1 MSSMGFGIAVSSH
14 AVAALTFGLLTVYL
28 IASVKSRGAG
38 ILLIFACAATAI
50 WGVVHIVDDLI
61 VPIPRF
67 FGFTHTLLNAT
78 WIAFLISLIRVHWK
92 AVGYRK
98 LAVVVPIVLG
108 VGLTLA
114 GVVDMLYALNTS
126 WATVLD
132 RMNYPIYRGLTL
144 SVVSLVLVENV
155 FLNTRPANRWSIKF
169 LCFALGGIF
178 IYDFFVYSHGLFHG
192 HVSPILFQARGAVS
206 ALVVP
211 LIMISAARNPA
222 WSLDVFFSRRF
233 ALRLFSLA
241 GSILYL
247 LVLFGLGS
255 LAELVGGAWGAVLET
270 LVLFAGGLLLVS
282 VLVSG
287 RFRSEIAIF
296 LNKNFFTYKFD
307 YREEWL
313 RFLSTVSKTEEYP
326 DLAARVIKG
335 IADISDS
342 PGGVLWLRQPDGG
355 FLSATRWNFRQE
367 IIGTEPDNGPVAR
380 FLRETG
386 WIVNLNE
393 LDEKSSDYANFVVP
407 AWLSAIKGAWLVV
420 PLFHRDVLS
429 SFIVLLQPR
438 APRKTNWEDFD
449 LLKTVSTHSASYLAE
464 QETEKA
470 LAEARQFDTF
480 NRQFTFIVHDIK
492 NLVGQLSLLTENAEK
507 HGDDPVFRA
516 DMVATVRSSVS
527 KLKIMLS
534 RLNEEGDR
542 QRPPKLL
549 SLPKLV
555 QQVTRQMKK
564 RGVKVRCECR
574 CSDVWISAYRDRLA
588 SVFRQLIQN
597 ALDVLSDEGHVEVI
611 VRLEEGAAI
620 IEIID
625 DGPGVT
631 REFVQN
637 ELFQPFKT
645 TKPNGYG
652 IGAYEAREMVKE
664 LGGSIAVDS
673 APGEGTSLS
682 IRLPIVNAASN
693 SPLPNV
699 SEDRR

>member
-1 MSSMGFGIAVSSH
+1 M
-14 AVAALTFGLLTVYL
+14 
-28 IASVKSRGAG
+28 
-38 ILLIFACAATAI
+38 
-50 WGVVHIVDDLI
+50 
-61 VPIPRF
+61 
-67 FGFTHTLLNAT
+67 
-78 WIAFLISLIRVHWK
+78 
-92 AVGYRK
+92 
-98 LAVVVPIVLG
+98 VPIVLG

-625 DGPGVT
+625 DGPGMT